1 MAAITLPLTW
11 DGSVAAHSVML
22 FMHALPTLQE
32 VYVVEVE
39 VYAGEG
45 MLPAT
50 TELYLSVDGTTFT
63 QIASLDLPLSKRK
76 EVAVL
81 EDTRLYV
88 SDMNHLI

>member
-1 MAAITLPLTW
+1 
-11 DGSVAAHSVML
+11 ML